1 MYKKLKKHLKKYP
14 LAIKVHRSVHSRLYG
29 VKLWLRDVSSAY
41 MSRSTKMK
49 MTPLGFK
56 LIGSNVIHH
65 LAMQEGKFEPE
76 ETILFKEHFRNA
88 DVFVDVGAN
97 IGFYTCLA
105 RLADKHVI
113 AVEPLP
119 KNLEYLYA
127 NILANDWTDIE
138 VFPVGLSD
146 SPGLATLYGGSST
159 GASLI
164 VHWAGASQ
172 LFRRIISVSKLDI
185 LLGDR
190 LAGKKILI
198 KIDVEGAEYPVL
210 LGATNVMCIQ
220 PKPTWIVEICL
231 NEFHPDGMNPNFQ
244 DTFNLFWQYGYE
256 ARTAD
261 RQNQLIQR
269 ADVDR
274 WIKNGQCDFGTFN
287 YKFVPVD

>member
-1 MYKKLKKHLKKYP
+1 MNTY
-14 LAIKVHRSVHSRLYG
+14 RSLYR

-41 MSRSTKMK
+41 LSKSTKMR
-49 MTPLGFK
+49 MTPFGFK
-56 LIGSNVIHH
+56 LIGSNLIHH
-65 LAMQEGKFEPE
+65 LAMQDGTFEPE
-76 ETILFKEHFRNA
+76 ETSLFREQFQDA

-105 RLADKHVI
+105 RTSGKHVI

-119 KNLEYLYA
+119 KNLDYLYA
-127 NILANDWTDIE
+127 NILANNWNDVE
-138 VFPVGLSD
+138 VFPVGLSER
-146 SPGLATLYGGSST
+146 SGLAILYGGSST

-164 VHWAGASQ
+164 GSWAGASQ
-172 LFRRIISVSKLDI
+172 LFRRIISVSTLDI
-185 LLGDR
+185 LLGVR
-190 LAGKKILI
+190 LARKKMLI
-198 KIDVEGAEYPVL
+198 KIDVEGAEHPVL
-210 LGATNVMCIQ
+210 MGATNVMRMQ

-261 RQNQLIQR
+261 TSNRLIQR

-274 WIKNGQCDFGTFN
+274 WVKNGRCDSGTIN
-287 YKFVPVD
+287 YKFVSVS